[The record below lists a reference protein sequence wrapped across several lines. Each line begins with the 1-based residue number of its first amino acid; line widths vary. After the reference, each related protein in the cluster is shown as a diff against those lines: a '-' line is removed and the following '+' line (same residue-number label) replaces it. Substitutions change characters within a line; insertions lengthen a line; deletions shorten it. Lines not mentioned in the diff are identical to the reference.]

1 MINTIRSL
9 QKRIYDFFAKS
20 MYFSLKFAI
29 YDIIWWLCFYFHP
42 SFSWKLSTYAINKKT
57 EWLDRYIEDHYSDII
72 GKYVNDERKI
82 EKVLKY
88 NIWVFWGQGESAMP
102 TLVRACY
109 HHLVQYN
116 DNVVLVTNENLN
128 HYIKL
133 PEVIYQKVRDGRLA
147 WAHFSD
153 IVRTTLLAEYGGL
166 WLDATVWV
174 SGKIPFHELDEY
186 PMFSASGTTPVSNR
200 SVRFWSSFDWN
211 WSTWCMFST
220 VTRYRL
226 FEFVSN
232 MLQEIAIKENFWPD
246 YVIQDYLINYSCRKL
261 PQISLDME
269 RSSQIKCRNRN
280 RLAELM
286 NEPFDETIYQGLI
299 SSDFVFKLSFR
310 TKWKGMS
317 KQGIPTFYGKLIL
330 GY

>member
-1 MINTIRSL
+1 
-9 QKRIYDFFAKS
+9 
-20 MYFSLKFAI
+20 
-29 YDIIWWLCFYFHP
+29 
-42 SFSWKLSTYAINKKT
+42 
-57 EWLDRYIEDHYSDII
+57 
-72 GKYVNDERKI
+72 
-82 EKVLKY
+82 
-88 NIWVFWGQGESAMP
+88 
-102 TLVRACY
+102 
-109 HHLVQYN
+109 
-116 DNVVLVTNENLN
+116 
-128 HYIKL
+128 
-133 PEVIYQKVRDGRLA
+133 
-147 WAHFSD
+147 
-153 IVRTTLLAEYGGL
+153 
-166 WLDATVWV
+166 
-174 SGKIPFHELDEY
+174 
-186 PMFSASGTTPVSNR
+186 
-200 SVRFWSSFDWN
+200 
-211 WSTWCMFST
+211 MFST